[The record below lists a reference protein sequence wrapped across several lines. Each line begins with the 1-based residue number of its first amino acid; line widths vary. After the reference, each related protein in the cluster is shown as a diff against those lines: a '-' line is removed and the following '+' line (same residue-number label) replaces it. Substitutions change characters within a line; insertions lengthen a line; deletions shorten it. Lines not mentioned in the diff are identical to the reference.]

1 MNGKGDQSLKQTIKN
16 QNNIKELLIN
26 LIVENIS
33 KLDNKYFE

>member
-1 MNGKGDQSLKQTIKN
+1 MNGKGDQSLKQTLKN

-26 LIVENIS
+26 SIVENIS